1 MHHFNSDRIG
11 RRCICVIPTFS
22 RPAFTLIE
30 LLSVIAIIGILAA
43 ILIPVVSNVREK
55 VHTATCAANLRQLF
69 NGYRIFAVDHND
81 RLIQPQR
88 FNAYRDNPEKYGGD
102 NNRDLDWHWYQC
114 LIAYG
119 YIGLPDI
126 QNSWSGKRDAYGLL
140 NTYES
145 RKYYKVLGCPAVQ
158 AHRLSRQTEIDNGSG
173 QMIPAGAEG
182 YLTYGANNELHNLN
196 QWYATHG
203 FMTFSRLLWPSKTIL
218 LGDQKFEH
226 DAPYVGIWI
235 NSTDYMPEA
244 AHEGCANLLYCDGH
258 VACVPVEDIPDRSD
272 TNLYRETWLGEDF
285 YSGAVGN

>member
-1 MHHFNSDRIG
+1 MHHFISYRSG
-11 RRCICVIPTFS
+11 RPCTHVIPAFAH
-22 RPAFTLIE
+22 RAFTLIE

-81 RLIQPQR
+81 RLIQSQR

-102 NNRDLDWHWYQC
+102 DNRDLDWHWYQC

-140 NTYES
+140 DSYNS

-158 AHRLSRQTEIDNGSG
+158 AHRLGRQTAIDSASG
-173 QMIPAGAEG
+173 QMLPAGNEG
-182 YLTYGANNELHNLN
+182 YLTYGANNELHNPN
-196 QWYATHG
+196 QRYEQYG
-203 FMTFSRLLWPSKTIL
+203 IMTFSRLQWPAKTIL

-235 NSTDYMPEA
+235 NSTDYKPEA

-258 VACVPVEDIPDRSD
+258 VDCVAIEDIPDRSD
-272 TNLYRETWLGEDF
+272 QKLYRQTWQGEEF
-285 YSGAVGN
+285 